1 MPLIGLIKLNGKMME
16 EITIYQWLVIAVGF
30 VGTWVKFQ
38 IDYAKLKSKVDYLEN
53 DSDSFKKD
61 FRLIMEAIQE
71 IKILLAKNKVE

>member
-1 MPLIGLIKLNGKMME
+1 MPLIGPIKLNGEKME